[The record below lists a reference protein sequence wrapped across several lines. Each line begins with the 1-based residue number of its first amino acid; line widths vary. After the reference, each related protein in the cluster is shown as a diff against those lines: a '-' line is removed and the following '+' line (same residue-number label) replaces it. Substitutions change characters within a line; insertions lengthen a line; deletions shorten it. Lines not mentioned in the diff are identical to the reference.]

1 MNQRTNIHSV
11 CDIKTGKLNSNAA
24 KLDGRYPFFTCAPE
38 PSRIDTFDFDE
49 DAILVAGNNA
59 DGNFHL
65 NRFEGKFNAYQRTY
79 ILTAK
84 PGNDLDYIYYG
95 LMLDLKVL
103 RNQSQGSQ
111 TKFLTMPILENLEL
125 RKLGLKEQKKVVSVL
140 KLIDEKISINTAIA
154 KKMESLAKIHYEYW
168 FRHFNFPDQNGAPYR
183 DSGGKFVWSDELQ
196 HEIPKG
202 WSVRKLSDLLQENS
216 EKFSYNDANVDAL
229 DLSVMPSGSIVL
241 DNRNS
246 SDEFKT
252 NLYKLK
258 AGDLLFGSIRP
269 YLLKGGISTFD
280 GVVTGT
286 VNSYRVKKPDD
297 YNFCALTLF
306 SDLMFKFA
314 ITNSRGGTKMPVI
327 KSERQLEFLLP
338 YNQDIVSKFQSL
350 FSLSE
355 VISSSVEE
363 NYRLK
368 ILKNWLLP
376 MFMNGQ
382 VDFVGTE
389 N

>member
-1 MNQRTNIHSV
+1 
-11 CDIKTGKLNSNAA
+11 
-24 KLDGRYPFFTCAPE
+24 
-38 PSRIDTFDFDE
+38 
-49 DAILVAGNNA
+49 
-59 DGNFHL
+59 
-65 NRFEGKFNAYQRTY
+65 
-79 ILTAK
+79 
-84 PGNDLDYIYYG
+84 
-95 LMLDLKVL
+95 
-103 RNQSQGSQ
+103 
-111 TKFLTMPILENLEL
+111 
-125 RKLGLKEQKKVVSVL
+125 
-140 KLIDEKISINTAIA
+140 
-154 KKMESLAKIHYEYW
+154 
-168 FRHFNFPDQNGAPYR
+168 
-183 DSGGKFVWSDELQ
+183 
-196 HEIPKG
+196 
-202 WSVRKLSDLLQENS
+202 
-216 EKFSYNDANVDAL
+216 
-229 DLSVMPSGSIVL
+229 MPSGSIVL

-286 VNSYRVKKPDD
+286 VNSYRVKKPYD

-338 YNQDIVSKFQSL
+338 YNQDIVKKFQSL